1 MWRRDD
7 RTCASHFVLS
17 DLDSSD
23 ATIARSTHSVVVT
36 PAASATAS
44 RRKRRFIGN
53 RHVTAMR
60 GDVRTGLPAF
70 FCTGGDLLRRC
81 NHALPDAEAKPDV
94 FQDEEQRIGENFL
107 TVLRRLEDRRAERK
121 SEVLEVQPVN
131 VGVQLLD
138 RGVIEAL
145 A

>member
-17 DLDSSD
+17 DRDSSD
-23 ATIARSTHSVVVT
+23 AVIARSTHSVVVT

-94 FQDEEQRIGENFL
+94 FQNEKQRVGENFL
-107 TVLRRLEDRRAERK
+107 TVPGRFENRRAERER
-121 SEVLEVQPVN
+121 EVLELDPVDIC
-131 VGVQLLD
+131 V
-138 RGVIEAL
+138 
-145 A
+145 